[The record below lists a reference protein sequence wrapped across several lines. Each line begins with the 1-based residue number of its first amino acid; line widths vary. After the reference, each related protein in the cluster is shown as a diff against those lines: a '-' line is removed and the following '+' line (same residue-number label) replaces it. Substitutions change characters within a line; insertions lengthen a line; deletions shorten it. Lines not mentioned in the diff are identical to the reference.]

1 MRHLRFPVAATRM
14 GMVAEQV
21 VRAFWPFWTAVF
33 LILAPLMMG
42 WQDVLPLEV
51 IWGGAVVSGLAFIAT
66 LVWGIRRFR
75 MPSKAEALSRVDAAM
90 PGRPIAAIADTHPPP
105 PCGRRWSRGR
115 LPPPSSSERT

>member
-1 MRHLRFPVAATRM
+1 MNESEPPAARHENGRGPLKDRNDPMRHLRFPVAATRM

-51 IWGGAVVSGLAFIAT
+51 IWGGAVVAGTRVCRNLGLGHPAF
-66 LVWGIRRFR
+66 
-75 MPSKAEALSRVDAAM
+75 PHAL
-90 PGRPIAAIADTHPPP
+90 
-105 PCGRRWSRGR
+105 CGRGAE
-115 LPPPSSSERT
+115 PC